1 MNVEVQ
7 SYLMQEIKKIQQ
19 TMENYVEIRDIL
31 TTVEKLEEEN
41 EALKE
46 RLKSATE
53 ANQQLTEVVL

>member
-53 ANQQLTEVVL
+53 ANQQLTEVVM